1 MKILPLLLA
10 VVSAAVVIGGGNPDP
25 SGAALEKGGTLRSPQ
40 PPDGRETLRSPEP
53 PAPQAKA
60 KERTWKVTKTDAEW
74 KKILTPEQYHVTRQ
88 KGTERPFSGQYHK
101 TKEKGVYECVSC
113 GNPLFGSQTKFESGT
128 GWPSFWAPISEDSI
142 ATEEDRSLF
151 MKRTEVLCKR
161 CDAHLGHVF
170 EDGPKPTGLRYCMNS
185 VALKLVPG
193 Q

>member
-25 SGAALEKGGTLRSPQ
+25 SGAAL
-40 PPDGRETLRSPEP
+40 DGRGTLRSPEP

-113 GNPLFGSQTKFESGT
+113 GNPLFSSQTKFESGT
-128 GWPSFWAPISEDSI
+128 GWPSFWVPISEDSI